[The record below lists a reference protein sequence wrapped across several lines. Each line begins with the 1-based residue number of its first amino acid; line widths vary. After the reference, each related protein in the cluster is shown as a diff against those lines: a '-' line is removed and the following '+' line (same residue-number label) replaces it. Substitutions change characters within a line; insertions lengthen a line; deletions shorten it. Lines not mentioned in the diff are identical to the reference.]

1 MRRDA
6 LRNRERLLVAAG
18 QVFEQKGLEASV
30 ADVARVAGVGMG
42 TLYRRFP
49 SKEALIDALVSEVL
63 EATIAMAEEAA
74 ACPDGTGLEHF
85 LRASS
90 AYQAEHLGCL
100 PKLWNSDHHLIKKAR
115 ELIARLLSDAQAH
128 GRIRRDL
135 KSTDIS
141 LVMWSMR
148 GVLETTR
155 SNAPEAWKRH
165 LDLLVAG
172 MRPRMPRGTPAAQ
185 PEPGRPDPLEGRAA
199 AGGDG
204 GRPVTAVQDIEAGEV
219 SGRTTRAHWWIL
231 VVIAGAQLMV
241 VLDSTIM
248 IIALPSAQH
257 ALGFSNT
264 DRQWVVTAYTLA
276 FGGFLLLGGR
286 ISDMF
291 GPKRTLMTGVLGF
304 ALASAVGGAAQ
315 TTLMLIGARG
325 LQGLFGALS
334 APSVLSL
341 LTSTFTNPRERG
353 RAFGIYATIAIAGS
367 AFGLILGGFL
377 TEYADWRWCL
387 YVNLPIA
394 ALVLFGAF
402 TMLPNRQGTPGV
414 RLDVLGVVLGCGGLV
429 ALVYGLGEAGTSGWG
444 ATDVKAALVAA
455 AVLLGCFIL
464 WQSKGPNPLL
474 PLRVLRNRNRAG
486 SFLTI
491 MLAVTGMFG
500 TFLFL
505 TYLLQTIDHYSP
517 LMTGVAFL
525 PLLAL
530 NGLAATQLAS
540 RLMPH
545 VRTRL
550 LVVPGLLLSA
560 AGAALFTTLTPGD
573 AYVTHVLP
581 SELLLGIGLGL
592 AIVPCISTATQNAD
606 PKDVGVTSAMTN
618 TSQQIGASIGTALL
632 NTIAAA
638 ATATYLTA
646 PRGAGASGGQGD
658 GPRVRHGQ
666 RLGGGD
672 LRPRRRGRRGPHQ
685 RAPGTA
691 GPGAERRGPGGGRPG
706 ARAGAGAGAGAGAPP
721 TRGVLTRA
729 GYAGADPLGS
739 APATPR
745 SIGGQR

>member
-1 MRRDA
+1 MTT
-6 LRNRERLLVAAG
+6 L
-18 QVFEQKGLEASV
+18 
-30 ADVARVAGVGMG
+30 ADVS
-42 TLYRRFP
+42 P
-49 SKEALIDALVSEVL
+49 STGSEG
-63 EATIAMAEEAA
+63 AA
-74 ACPDGTGLEHF
+74 
-85 LRASS
+85 
-90 AYQAEHLGCL
+90 
-100 PKLWNSDHHLIKKAR
+100 
-115 ELIARLLSDAQAH
+115 
-128 GRIRRDL
+128 
-135 KSTDIS
+135 
-141 LVMWSMR
+141 
-148 GVLETTR
+148 
-155 SNAPEAWKRH
+155 
-165 LDLLVAG
+165 
-172 MRPRMPRGTPAAQ
+172 
-185 PEPGRPDPLEGRAA
+185 
-199 AGGDG
+199 
-204 GRPVTAVQDIEAGEV
+204 
-219 SGRTTRAHWWIL
+219 RAHWWIL

-325 LQGLFGALS
+325 LQGLFGALL

-341 LTSTFTNPRERG
+341 LTSTFTDPRERG

-377 TEYADWRWCL
+377 TEYVDWRWCL

-402 TMLPNRQGTPGV
+402 TMIPDRRGTPGV

-444 ATDVKAALVAA
+444 ATDVMAALVLAV
-455 AVLLGCFIL
+455 VLLGSFIV

-517 LMTGVAFL
+517 LKTGIAFL

-530 NGLAATQLAS
+530 NGIAATQLAS

-550 LVVPGLLLSA
+550 LVVPGLLLA
-560 AGAALFTTLTPGD
+560 AIAAALFTRLTPD
-573 AYVTHVLP
+573 ASYVTHVLP

-592 AIVPCISTATQNAD
+592 AIVPCISTATQNAE
-606 PKDVGVTSAMTN
+606 PKDVGVTAAMTN

-638 ATATYLTA
+638 ATATYLVSHARTGNVVAKATVHGYATA
-646 PRGAGASGGQGD
+646 SVWVAGIFVLAAI
-658 GPRVRHGQ
+658 V
-666 RLGGGD
+666 
-672 LRPRRRGRRGPHQ
+672 
-685 RAPGTA
+685 A
-691 GPGAERRGPGGGRPG
+691 
-706 ARAGAGAGAGAGAPP
+706 
-721 TRGVLTRA
+721 GVLINVHPGQPAADTEADLSPA
-729 GYAGADPLGS
+729 GV
-739 APATPR
+739 
-745 SIGGQR
+745 